1 VVGRP
6 DEARA
11 PGGCSEAATQGADA
25 RVATTTNRQ
34 DSLNPETVDAK
45 VPEDSN
51 GDSRK
56 RAVATGGGNPQKRAK
71 LIEVNT

>member
-1 VVGRP
+1 
-6 DEARA
+6 
-11 PGGCSEAATQGADA
+11 
-25 RVATTTNRQ
+25 
-34 DSLNPETVDAK
+34 